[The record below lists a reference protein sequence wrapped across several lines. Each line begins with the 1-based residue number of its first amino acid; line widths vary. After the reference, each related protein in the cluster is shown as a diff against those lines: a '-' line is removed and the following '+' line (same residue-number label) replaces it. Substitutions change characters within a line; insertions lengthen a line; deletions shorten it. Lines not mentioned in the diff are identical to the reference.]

1 MIEVGGTSFPL
12 PLRDPRGQAPVQ
24 AATVAPLETAML
36 VDVPL
41 PRRRPAGP
49 GETPVARPVQAEA
62 ETELRLVQF
71 GDKVV
76 RVVGPDTPYA
86 QPAGAG
92 T

>member
-1 MIEVGGTSFPL
+1 GVV
-12 PLRDPRGQAPVQ
+12 PVAVV
-24 AATVAPLETAML
+24 AAVDNGVL

-41 PRRRPAGP
+41 PRARPAGP
-49 GETPVARPVQAEA
+49 GETPVTRPTNQTAFDNS
-62 ETELRLVQF
+62 LRLVQF

-86 QPAGAG
+86 QPTGAG

>member
-1 MIEVGGTSFPL
+1 M
-12 PLRDPRGQAPVQ
+12 PVQ
-24 AATVAPLETAML
+24 AAEVPVQAALETAVL

-41 PRRRPAGP
+41 PRPRPAGP
-49 GETPVARPVQAEA
+49 GETPVTRPVQAET